1 MDNDGPLLT
10 GVKARKMALTV
21 TNRVEEGFGVLQ
33 LAGPLTLGPSLS
45 GLREAARQL
54 LANAKLTGLI
64 LQVAEVTSVDSAGL
78 GELTIVYNFANRQ
91 SMGIRLVGSTPS
103 LLKMLDMTRLEEL
116 LPPAKDM
123 QSAKQELLAKKNLC

>member
-1 MDNDGPLLT
+1 
-10 GVKARKMALTV
+10 MALTV
-21 TNRVEEGFGVLQ
+21 THRVEEGFGVLQ

-54 LANAKLTGLI
+54 LATAKLSGLI
-64 LQVAEVTSVDSAGL
+64 LQVGDVTSVDSAGL

-116 LPPAKDM
+116 LPPSKDM